1 MIKIARQSYLWA
13 ASAGI
18 FMFGL
23 TAQADLPTGGLPT
36 TPAQQNPEEANEEDE
51 TIPEWVRELSN
62 LPAESRSAYTAAF
75 KAAKSSYAA
84 GRMVECE
91 AHLNTCEMYTT
102 TNPNVWNLR
111 ASALISQGRYE
122 EAQQHLDRVLS
133 LDSQDSVAR
142 LSLSLLQLGMHR
154 YEDCIATT
162 DELLDMIRYKEM
174 DQLTYSLTFRKLL
187 CLVMLER
194 LDEARALV
202 ADYSPMLDAPL
213 YYYSQAVFLYVEGDR
228 KAALRELSAADSIFR
243 GTGYL
248 SGYRQALNVSG
259 LTDRNAQD

>member
-1 MIKIARQSYLWA
+1 MRKIAYQSYLLA

-18 FMFGL
+18 FVFGFN
-23 TAQADLPTGGLPT
+23 AQADLPTGSLPT
-36 TPAQQNPEEANEEDE
+36 APTQQEAEEEGDDE

-62 LPAESRSAYTAAF
+62 LSPESRSAYTEAF
-75 KAAKSSYAA
+75 QAAKRAYAA

-91 AHLNTCEMYTT
+91 GHLNTCEMYTT
-102 TNPNVWNLR
+102 SNPNVWNLR
-111 ASALISQGRYE
+111 ASALISQARYE
-122 EAQQHLDRVLS
+122 EAQQHLDKVLS
-133 LDSQDSVAR
+133 NDSQDSVAR

-154 YEDCIATT
+154 YEECIATT

-187 CLVMLER
+187 CFVMLGR
-194 LDEARALV
+194 MDEARELV

-213 YYYSQAVFLYVEGDR
+213 YYYSQAVFLYMEGDR
-228 KAALRELSAADSIFR
+228 KAALRELTTADSIFR

-248 SGYRQALNVSG
+248 SGYRQALNISG
-259 LTDRNAQD
+259 ITDVPEQE

>member
-23 TAQADLPTGGLPT
+23 TAHADLPTGGLPT
-36 TPAQQNPEEANEEDE
+36 TSGQQKSGAAEQEDE

-62 LPAESRSAYTAAF
+62 LPAESRAAYTAAF
-75 KAAKSSYAA
+75 RAAKSSYAA

-91 AHLNTCEMYTT
+91 AHLNTCEMYTR

-111 ASALISQGRYE
+111 ASALIAQRRYE
-122 EAQQHLDRVLS
+122 EAQPYLDMVIN

-154 YEDCIATT
+154 YEECIATT
-162 DELLDMIRYKEM
+162 EELMDMIRYKDME
-174 DQLTYSLTFRKLL
+174 QLTYSLTFRKLL

-202 ADYSPMLDAPL
+202 ANYSPLLDAPL
-213 YYYSQAVFLYVEGDR
+213 YYYSRAVFLYVEGER
-228 KAALRELSAADSIFR
+228 KAALRELSTADSIFH

-259 LTDRNAQD
+259 LTDREEQD